1 MNQIKNI
8 IESWKVVEQLSEGS
22 IKSTSKALKVFD
34 DVTDYYVYFKQF
46 LDRENQKEKLDDT
59 KAKDTGIVLY
69 LNIFNFQEVV
79 DIIKQKLDITDSDEE
94 IISTE
99 KFSFAIYFNY
109 DLQHL
114 DKYFFYS
121 ISGYVRNHK
130 QLPENMIKEEDTIRK
145 IISEYFEGD
154 DFNNAFK
161 NMVHRFGICL
171 KNSRF
176 QYLKNC
182 KNANSNLHS
191 FYLDDLNLA
200 DRSASSNLR
209 RYLLGCEE
217 RTTLDTK
224 NNSSK
229 SIEKIA
235 EILQPKHYPLGR
247 FPSNP
252 EFALSLMQQVAV
264 NLILKDKNNIRSVNG
279 PPGTGKT
286 TLLKDI
292 FADMLVEQAR
302 FICSMSKVDKSDESK
317 LIPLPSEILDLGI
330 IVASSNNAAVQNIV
344 NELPKKSE
352 IANDDFLEK
361 LRITDYF
368 QDIATE
374 LLSEDNN
381 TIKCW
386 GLISAEAGKMANRKK
401 LKEVLESVIDNL
413 EDSYRNNPE
422 VYEKFRTHYL
432 KMKSVRDE
440 KQGIYELKIKN
451 KELQSKYNQGLS
463 EIKTNKT
470 RSEEIYK
477 QFCQNID
484 KIQNK
489 ISKLRDQQ
497 GLLDSKLS
505 QIDVS
510 IEIAENELDLIQ
522 TKKPTFFLLKRII
535 GDSSVKR
542 YIEEITEVKEK
553 ILLVTKDKAN
563 ILKMEHEL
571 EKGIELEKAKKS
583 KIQGEYSKDK
593 SENDILLYESI
604 RKSDLIK
611 GEIDSIESKIKSYNQ
626 EFPDFS
632 SDYETLQKTNFWFDK
647 NFRYMQNEL
656 FILALSVRKQYLY
669 ENRQN
674 LREALK
680 VWNNTTNY
688 EKKEIVSAW
697 HWINFVVPVISTTLA
712 SFSRMFSAFGDASL
726 PNVFIDEAGQ
736 ALPQA
741 CVGAVM
747 RSKRIVMVGDPSQIE
762 PVVTLDSAVFSLLK
776 QKYTLDDNYLSSKAS
791 AQTLCDRASQYGY
804 ERQSGEWI
812 GIPLWVHRRCKD
824 PMFSISNAISYDG
837 LMVQGKLAKD
847 SNGKGNWIDVE
858 GVANDK
864 FVTEQVNVL
873 IEEIRIKINEH
884 AVLPKE
890 IFVISPFKKV
900 ATMISS
906 RLSKENL
913 KDISVGTVHTFQGK
927 EAKVV
932 YLVLGADENSRGAAF
947 WAVGTPNIMNVAATR
962 AKEEFYIIGSQR
974 LYSSLGSK
982 VVKETLKQ
990 LNKSF

>member
-8 IESWKVVEQLSEGS
+8 LESWKVVEQLSEGS
-22 IKSTSKALKVFD
+22 IKSTNKALKVFD
-34 DVTDYYVYFKQF
+34 DVKNYYVYFKQF
-46 LDRENQKEKLDDT
+46 LDKENQKEKLDDT
-59 KAKDTGIVLY
+59 KVKDTGIVLY
-69 LNIFNFQEVV
+69 LNIFDFQEVV
-79 DIIKQKLDITDSDEE
+79 DIIKQNLDITDSDEE

-99 KFSFAIYFNY
+99 KFSFAVYFNY
-109 DLQHL
+109 DLQHI

-130 QLPENMIKEEDTIRK
+130 RLPENMIEEEDTIRN
-145 IISEYFEGD
+145 IISEYFEVY

-161 NMVHRFGICL
+161 NMVRRFGICL

-176 QYLKNC
+176 QYLKDC

-200 DRSASSNLR
+200 DRSTSSNLR

-264 NLILKDKNNIRSVNG
+264 NLILNDKNNIRSVNG

-302 FICSMSKVDKSDESK
+302 FICSMSNVGKRDESK
-317 LIPLPSEILDLGI
+317 LIPLPSEISGLGI

-361 LRITDYF
+361 LQLTDYF

-374 LLSEDNN
+374 LLSKDNN

-401 LKEVLESVIDNL
+401 LKEILESVIDNL
-413 EDSYRNNPE
+413 EDSYGNNPE

-432 KMKSVRDE
+432 KLKSARDE

-463 EIKTNKT
+463 EINTNKT
-470 RSEEIYK
+470 RREEIYK
-477 QFCQNID
+477 RFCQNID

-505 QIDVS
+505 QVAVS
-510 IEIAENELDLIQ
+510 IEIYEKELELTQ
-522 TKKPTFFLLKRII
+522 MKKPAFFLLRKVF
-535 GDSSVKR
+535 GGADVKR
-542 YIEEITEVKEK
+542 YIEDIAVAKEK
-553 ILLVTKDKAN
+553 VLLATKDKAN
-563 ILKMEHEL
+563 ILKMKHKL
-571 EKGIELEKAKKS
+571 ERATELEKAKKA
-583 KIQGEYSKDK
+583 KIQEEYSKDK
-593 SENDILLYESI
+593 SENEKLIDQSVGQSE
-604 RKSDLIK
+604 KIK
-611 GEIDSIESKIKSYNQ
+611 GEIDSIESQIKLYHQ
-626 EFPDFS
+626 EIPDFS
-632 SDYETLQKTNFWFDK
+632 SDYEALQKTNFWFDK

-680 VWNNTTNY
+680 VWNNTANY
-688 EKKEIVSAW
+688 EKKEIISAW

-873 IEEIRIKINEH
+873 IEEIRMKINEH

-962 AKEEFYIIGSQR
+962 AKEEFYIIGSQK

-982 VVKETLKQ
+982 VVKETLEQ
-990 LNKSF
+990 LNKAF